1 MISVFGM
8 QQSIVFYSGYLK
20 SKGSFGELREI
31 YFKMLILIGSISMI
45 FLILN
50 QVFIKEM
57 KIDFF
62 NENISELI
70 SKSIFALFFYS
81 VAILNIE
88 TYRAISKLYLSEI
101 FRSIGRYLFLLLAF
115 YVLFKINK
123 EPWIIEAFL
132 LNFVLLSIMTS
143 VPLIIWLMKIERIG
157 TQKLITSKKIIFRSV
172 PMALSSSSIILMQS
186 VDVFLLS
193 KYLDFRMVAFY
204 SITFKLASLITLV
217 LNSVNTVHA
226 PKIAEFFTAN
236 KSLELKRTII
246 TSTRLIFALT
256 FPIILL
262 TFIFSEPILLFFG
275 RDYLIAKNAFLI
287 IMIGQLVNVL
297 CGSVGMYMNMTGKQ
311 KEFQY
316 ILLIALAINIFLNSL
331 LIPQYGINGAAIA
344 TSISTVFWN
353 VTCVIYIYR
362 KDALKTYLLLNIKP
376 KNYLG

>member
-1 MISVFGM
+1 MISLKVLIIRIIGVFLFLFLTTFVTNNFSADLVGKFDFTRTLITTLGMISVFGM

-172 PMALSSSSIILMQS
+172 HP
-186 VDVFLLS
+186 
-193 KYLDFRMVAFY
+193 
-204 SITFKLASLITLV
+204 
-217 LNSVNTVHA
+217 
-226 PKIAEFFTAN
+226 
-236 KSLELKRTII
+236 
-246 TSTRLIFALT
+246 
-256 FPIILL
+256 
-262 TFIFSEPILLFFG
+262 LLF
-275 RDYLIAKNAFLI
+275 
-287 IMIGQLVNVL
+287 
-297 CGSVGMYMNMTGKQ
+297 
-311 KEFQY
+311 
-316 ILLIALAINIFLNSL
+316 
-331 LIPQYGINGAAIA
+331 
-344 TSISTVFWN
+344 
-353 VTCVIYIYR
+353 
-362 KDALKTYLLLNIKP
+362 
-376 KNYLG
+376 